1 MRTITLAI
9 LCLITVN
16 VYSGFADYFAF
27 KSLRLDYFRTGNH
40 ETEIVSIDELIEEP
54 FWGGSKTN
62 LIDIFEYG
70 HHKFEV
76 FDFATEKLI
85 YSNTS
90 SSLFSEWQ
98 TTAEAKETWRT
109 FGESFV
115 FPFPLQKVF
124 VVFYTR
130 DRKNNWIEK
139 FSYTIDPESVF
150 ISRERKAVHPVFE
163 AHLSTDSWSAVDIVL
178 LPEGYTQEELTKFRN
193 DCLRFTEYLLKAK
206 PFNENTGRI
215 NIRAV
220 LAPSAESGTDI
231 PGRNIWKQ
239 TVMNSNFYTF
249 GLDRYLTTMDM
260 KSARNL
266 AANVPYDQIVILVNS
281 RQYGGGGI
289 YNFYSITTSDHLLA
303 DYVFIHEFGH
313 AFAGLGDEYYS
324 SEVAYIDYYD
334 LEVEPWEPNLT
345 TMVNF
350 ERKWQDMLEPDTPVP
365 TPNEETFKST
375 IGVFEG
381 GGYTTEGVYRPY
393 YDCTMKS
400 AGYDNFCP
408 VCIRAIQQMIDFH
421 SK

>member
-16 VYSGFADYFAF
+16 AYSGFDDYFAF

-130 DRKNNWIEK
+130 DRKNNWIEN
-139 FSYTIDPESVF
+139 FRYTIDPESIF

-163 AHLSTDSWSAVDIVL
+163 VHLSTDSWNALDVVF
-178 LPEGYTQEELTKFRN
+178 LPEGYTQEEMTKFRN
-193 DCLRFTEYLLKAK
+193 DCLRFAEYLLKAK
-206 PFNENTGRI
+206 PFNENGDRI

-220 LAPSAESGTDI
+220 LAPSTESGTDI
-231 PGRNIWKQ
+231 PGNNIWKQ
-239 TVMNSNFYTF
+239 TIMNSNFYTF

-281 RQYGGGGI
+281 KQYGGGGI

-324 SEVAYIDYYD
+324 SEVAYLDYYD

-345 TMVNF
+345 TLVNF
-350 ERKWQDMLEPDTPVP
+350 ERKWKDMLEPDTPVP
-365 TPNEETFKST
+365 TPNKESFKKT
-375 IGVFEG
+375 VGVFEG
-381 GGYTTEGVYRPY
+381 GGYTTKGVYRPY

-408 VCIRAIQQMIDFH
+408 VCIRAIQQMIDFN

>member
-16 VYSGFADYFAF
+16 AYSGFDDYFAF
-27 KSLRLDYFRTGNH
+27 KTLRLDYYRTGNH
-40 ETEIVSIDELIEEP
+40 ETEIISIDELIEEP

-130 DRKNNWIEK
+130 DRKNNWIEN
-139 FSYTIDPESVF
+139 FRYTIDPESIF

-163 AHLSTDSWSAVDIVL
+163 VHLSTDSWNALDVVF
-178 LPEGYTQEELTKFRN
+178 LPEGYTQEEMTKFRN
-193 DCLRFTEYLLKAK
+193 DCLRFAEYLLKAK
-206 PFNENTGRI
+206 PFNENGDRI

-220 LAPSAESGTDI
+220 LAPSTESGTDI
-231 PGRNIWKQ
+231 PGNNIWKQ

-281 RQYGGGGI
+281 KQYGGGGI

-324 SEVAYIDYYD
+324 SEVAYLDYYD

-345 TMVNF
+345 TLVNF
-350 ERKWQDMLEPDTPVP
+350 ERKWKDMLEPDTPVP
-365 TPNEETFKST
+365 TPNEESFKKT
-375 IGVFEG
+375 VGVFEG
-381 GGYTTEGVYRPY
+381 GGYTTKGVYRPY

-408 VCIRAIQQMIDFH
+408 VCIRAIQQMIDFN